1 MIEYILKSI
10 PHGGNFFFLSSGIP
24 IICDFKQAP
33 RLAIPE
39 HTTQVGSRRCPRHP
53 PHSFFLIFFF
63 FYVGSSRTRARTRV
77 PFISRW
83 ILNHCATRE
92 APSSFFFL
100 PGAKALMFSGWA
112 EKVPEDMGKGLGMTG
127 LATSIIFPKLKS
139 YSEAKKFILNE

>member
-63 FYVGSSRTRARTRV
+63 FM
-77 PFISRW
+77 W
-83 ILNHCATRE
+83 D
-92 APSSFFFL
+92 L
-100 PGAKALMFSGWA
+100 PGPGLEPVSPALAGGFLTTAPPGKPPPHSFSYQ
-112 EKVPEDMGKGLGMTG
+112 V
-127 LATSIIFPKLKS
+127 PKL
-139 YSEAKKFILNE
+139 